1 MLNVRFCYI
10 AYFVFKSLH
19 LFKLD
24 FFYFSRLHDTNNDTK
39 LDGLEIMAAL
49 SHIEHMFEIQPQEK
63 QGKTEQ
69 EIEKLKEERK
79 AGALQYFAGKF
90 LLSPINI
97 STILLQE

>member
-1 MLNVRFCYI
+1 
-10 AYFVFKSLH
+10 
-19 LFKLD
+19 
-24 FFYFSRLHDTNNDTK
+24 
-39 LDGLEIMAAL
+39 MAAL

-90 LLSPINI
+90 LLS
-97 STILLQE
+97 

>member
-1 MLNVRFCYI
+1 MNPAFL
-10 AYFVFKSLH
+10 SS
-19 LFKLD
+19 
-24 FFYFSRLHDTNNDTK
+24 FSF
-39 LDGLEIMAAL
+39 
-49 SHIEHMFEIQPQEK
+49 S
-63 QGKTEQ
+63 EQ